1 MGGNMD
7 FEKLIH
13 ARYSCRHY
21 SDKVVE
27 DELLAKVLEAG
38 RLAPTAANRQPFQI
52 IVIKTEGQSEELQ
65 KIYPKE
71 WFVQPPLVLAVC
83 IQPDLGWTRKKYDN
97 QSYAVVDA
105 AIVVDHITLQAADLG
120 LGTCWIGDF
129 NPQAAREFLG
139 LPDDI
144 EPVAFT
150 PLGHPLDHPTPK
162 RRKDLED
169 LIRYDTW

>member
-1 MGGNMD
+1 MD

-21 SDKVVE
+21 SDKDLE
-27 DELLAKVLEAG
+27 EGLLEKVLEAG

-52 IVIKTEGQSEELQ
+52 IVIQTKDQGEALL
-65 KIYPKE
+65 KIYPKD
-71 WFVQPPLVLAVC
+71 WFIQPPFVLGVC
-83 IQPDLGWTRKKYDN
+83 IEPEIGWTRKKYDN

-105 AIVVDHITLQAADLG
+105 AIVVDHITLQASDIG

-129 NPQAAREFLG
+129 NPQEAREFLN
-139 LPDDI
+139 LPEGV

-150 PLGHPLDHPTPK
+150 PLGYPLDHPVPK
-162 RRKDLED
+162 KRKSLED
-169 LIRYDTW
+169 LVRYDTW